1 MLGTLLRGLQ
11 VNLDFTSL
19 LVTLETCLQATSE
32 FIDLVG
38 ILKSRFQ
45 ETLDLKGL
53 LETQISLQVTL
64 DFKSLLET

>member
-1 MLGTLLRGLQ
+1 M
-11 VNLDFTSL
+11 NLDFTSL

-38 ILKSRFQ
+38 ILKTRFQ

-53 LETQISLQVTL
+53 LETQISLQVNL

>member
-1 MLGTLLRGLQ
+1 M
-11 VNLDFTSL
+11 NLDFTSL

-38 ILKSRFQ
+38 ILKTRFQ